1 MKIINDTLKK
11 PNGKWD
17 KQALTMFVSFIMAI
31 FLGTYIVVSDFFLNK
46 EINPY
51 AIVVEGY
58 FIGLSGGTAVLNIW
72 NKKVD
77 SRIDNNIINANE
89 TQIQ

>member
-1 MKIINDTLKK
+1 MKLIDDTLKK

-17 KQALTMFVSFIMAI
+17 KQALTMFVSFFMACL
-31 FLGTYIVVSDFFLNK
+31 LGSYVVVSDFFLNK

-51 AIVVEGY
+51 AIVVVGY
-58 FIGLSGGTAVLNIW
+58 FIALSGGTAVVNIW

-77 SRIDNNIINANE
+77 NRIENDIINANE
-89 TQIQ
+89 KQL